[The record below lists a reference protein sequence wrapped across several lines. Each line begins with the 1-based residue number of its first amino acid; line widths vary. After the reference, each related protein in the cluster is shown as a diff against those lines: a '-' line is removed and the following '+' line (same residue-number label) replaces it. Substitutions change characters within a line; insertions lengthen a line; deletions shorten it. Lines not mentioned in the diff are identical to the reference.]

1 MSQIIEDFVFFQQQL
16 IVKKHLCPLRN
27 TFLNIRRTEK
37 MKDLVTQYGI
47 EQNYEITKYVWVE
60 NALDSW
66 FLSYFRIFNFH
77 AFLASMRKRE
87 REKETVKETET
98 DRQKDKKNSQR
109 KNKR

>member
-47 EQNYEITKYVWVE
+47 EQNYEITKYV
-60 NALDSW
+60 
-66 FLSYFRIFNFH
+66 
-77 AFLASMRKRE
+77 
-87 REKETVKETET
+87 
-98 DRQKDKKNSQR
+98 
-109 KNKR
+109 